1 MEQLIFGL
9 RRSLSDRL
17 GDEASHFPDSSRLRG
32 SLDSILAEAEV
43 CLVAAEDE
51 IRLLQAEK
59 VSNAQLADS
68 LQQHREEC
76 RLTRARLALE
86 KQLFAVFRIMTMSA
100 TRVFGTYF
108 HRWRANI
115 AVPDDASS
123 LNQSRLLASIVEK
136 QQAIAEDRR
145 VLSDLAASTVH
156 HEDPLLL
163 RSSRRRDA
171 QATRAGF
178 MCVRRTLR
186 FCNHRSVNRAWRSWT
201 RQALLPNAR

>member
-1 MEQLIFGL
+1 MEQLIVGL

-17 GDEASHFPDSSRLRG
+17 GDEASHFPESSRLRS

-76 RLTRARLALE
+76 RLTRARLVLE
-86 KQLFAVFRIMTMSA
+86 KQLFAVFRIIAISA
-100 TRVFGTYF
+100 TRILSTHL

-115 AVPDDASS
+115 AVPDDANS
-123 LNQSRLLASIVEK
+123 LDQSRLLANIVEK
-136 QQAIAEDRR
+136 QHAIAEDRR
-145 VLSDLAASTVH
+145 VLSHLTASTVY
-156 HEDPLLL
+156 HEYPRPL
-163 RSSRRRDA
+163 RSIQRRDA

-178 MCVRRTLR
+178 ICVRRTLR
-186 FCNHRSVNRAWRSWT
+186 FCNHRSVNRAWRSWS
-201 RQALLPNAR
+201 RQALLPTPR